1 MSTSQSSGWWNSNV
15 ARNNSNL
22 TNGRNKNIKIIK
34 SIRNAKIV
42 LIDYGGNKML
52 DIISIAIFIFLFLG
66 FPMILIVIGG
76 SKNKSK
82 IEIEYEIEEQ
92 EKFLKDYQAKI
103 DKRRRERKAFWKK
116 LWKKILML

>member
-1 MSTSQSSGWWNSNV
+1 MPTIN
-15 ARNNSNL
+15 
-22 TNGRNKNIKIIK
+22 
-34 SIRNAKIV
+34 

-66 FPMILIVIGG
+66 FPMILIVIDG

-103 DKRRRERKAFWKK
+103 DKRKREMKAFWKR
-116 LWKKILML
+116 LWKKIFML